1 MKSITIQDS
10 AAVSRLKLFLAL
22 SRTPHGLLDMA
33 TPALGAVLWLGAFP
47 SAEIVALGLLT
58 AFSGYTAIYALNDVK
73 DYRVDQE
80 KIRTSPNLLSRQD
93 VDSVFIRHPLAR
105 GVLGY
110 GQGFFWMAAW
120 AALAI
125 AGAFLLNP
133 FCILIFL
140 FACLLEIVYCS
151 LLKITH
157 FRGIISGMVKTS
169 GPIAAVFAVDPA
181 PNFSFLLILF
191 LWLFSWEIGGQNIP
205 NDWADLEEDRRIHA
219 KTIPVCFGLQT
230 SLWVIL
236 FSLTVSIAMSVVM
249 FWVSPKPP
257 GYFYLAAAISAGIYF
272 LLYPVYRLYKN
283 NLPENAFFL
292 FNRSSYYP
300 LAMFLAF
307 IITWFVKG

>member
-1 MKSITIQDS
+1 MKSTTIHES
-10 AAVSRLKLFLAL
+10 VGVSRLKLFLAL

-33 TPALGAVLWLGAFP
+33 TPTLGAVLWLGGFP
-47 SAEIVALGLLT
+47 SAQIVALGLLT

-80 KIRTSPNLLSRQD
+80 KIRTSPKVLARQD

-105 GVLGY
+105 GMLGY

-120 AALAI
+120 AALAM

-133 FCILIFL
+133 YCVIIFL
-140 FACLLEIVYCS
+140 FACLLELVYCS

-157 FRGIISGMVKTS
+157 FRGIISGLVKTS

-205 NDWADLEEDRRIHA
+205 NDWADLEEDTEIHA
-219 KTIPVCFGLQT
+219 KTIPVCFGLRT
-230 SLWVIL
+230 SLGIIFV
-236 FSLTVSIAMSVVM
+236 SLAVSMAMSVLV
-249 FWVSPKPP
+249 FWFLPKPP
-257 GYFYLAAAISAGIYF
+257 GYFYVAGAVSGGIYF
-272 LLYPVYRLYKN
+272 LLYPAYRLYKN
-283 NLPENAFFL
+283 NIAENAFFL
-292 FNRSSYYP
+292 FNRASYYP
-300 LAMFLAF
+300 LIMLLSFLVS
-307 IITWFVKG
+307 WVM